1 MLSKI
6 MSPLKTKIRKSFSTL
21 SSDVVLKDEHLE
33 TYYRGNLLKINYSEV
48 RDNPA
53 CQEVYYFL
61 DNMFQEDVS
70 AKPGPEAIPELVMRK
85 NDMLNFDWDDGT
97 MSSVNLTKL
106 IETNLMD
113 ENDDFHEDL
122 IGSLEEVEDAKLEK
136 TLGEL
141 DETGFSRTDSG
152 LKSTLSKI
160 AFFPEATHYCQTHKT
175 VHDALPINHNGL
187 AIITTNKEIKIQ
199 LINTIKF
206 CDNFRNRHPKY
217 FKKLQQPSL
226 VYAKS
231 YPSPGWLKCITVDD
245 ESGEVG
251 EIRMGDI
258 DKMMV
263 GDYCQQAYDCFEY
276 EMQNYDE
283 DSSGDDDDESSA
295 NPEILDDESYVD
307 EVVLTPG
314 STVLIDCT
322 TWRLKQID
330 EEVDDELRVRSCLLT
345 NDNWKS
351 TARMLKSSN

>member
-1 MLSKI
+1 

-113 ENDDFHEDL
+113 ENEDFHEDL

-152 LKSTLSKI
+152 LKST
-160 AFFPEATHYCQTHKT
+160 
-175 VHDALPINHNGL
+175 G
-187 AIITTNKEIKIQ
+187 
-199 LINTIKF
+199 
-206 CDNFRNRHPKY
+206 R
-217 FKKLQQPSL
+217 
-226 VYAKS
+226 
-231 YPSPGWLKCITVDD
+231 
-245 ESGEVG
+245 
-251 EIRMGDI
+251 
-258 DKMMV
+258 
-263 GDYCQQAYDCFEY
+263 
-276 EMQNYDE
+276 
-283 DSSGDDDDESSA
+283 
-295 NPEILDDESYVD
+295 
-307 EVVLTPG
+307 LT
-314 STVLIDCT
+314 
-322 TWRLKQID
+322 
-330 EEVDDELRVRSCLLT
+330 
-345 NDNWKS
+345 
-351 TARMLKSSN
+351 